1 MLRFSAIEWALW
13 PLGAVI
19 SGLVFLEFREVS
31 SLPRI
36 IYSWCFLICSWWF
49 LYNNAADAFILWW
62 WFWKLGEQS
71 LFCGMGQNKA
81 WGVLPSGGS
90 RCHSLQPEAPGGSPL
105 WSAIRASLRLPG
117 GSVLKNPP
125 VIQETQEMW
134 VWSLDR
140 EDPLEEGVATLS
152 SSLTWRIPWTEEP
165 GGLQSLGSQR
175 VAQDRSD
182 WALTHR
188 ASHLILFV
196 QLRNPE
202 LCCIS
207 PNHPREK
214 D

>member
-31 SLPRI
+31 SLPWI
-36 IYSWCFLICSWWF
+36 IYSWCFLICGWLF

-62 WFWKLGEQS
+62 WFWKLCEQS

-81 WGVLPSGGS
+81 WGVLPPGGS
-90 RCHSLQPEAPGGSPL
+90 CCHSLQPEAPGGSPL
-105 WSAIRASLRLPG
+105 WSAIRVSPRLPG

-134 VWSLDR
+134 VRSLGR

-175 VAQDRSD
+175 VAQDWSD
-182 WALTHR
+182 WALMHR